1 MIASGPTENPEPGTS
16 LVALSRCEV
25 CGREFDPLAY
35 QIVVPGLPGS
45 FDRVDCAL
53 QARDLLQAQPPRELG
68 PGAGEAGRSLVPH
81 IRAVV

>member
-1 MIASGPTENPEPGTS
+1 MIAAARTDSDQGTS

-25 CGREFDPLAY
+25 CGKEFDPLEY
-35 QIVVPGLPGS
+35 QVVVSGLPGS

-53 QARDLLQAQPPRELG
+53 QARDLLQAQPLRELG
-68 PGAGEAGRSLVPH
+68 PGTGDAGRPPAPH